1 MYLLEVFVL
10 GHIAM
15 ADEDTALLLSGFSA
29 QLCKVQI
36 VKDGIGDILY
46 LRNKTIFSVEFA
58 QLMICNGIH
67 HMTAVRAVS
76 KIQQG
81 GERDG
86 AMVFGC
92 FHLDQSFE
100 SGLFHVAQ
108 PLQPG

>member
-1 MYLLEVFVL
+1 
-10 GHIAM
+10 M
-15 ADEDTALLLSGFSA
+15 ADEDTALFLSGFPS

-76 KIQQG
+76 QIQQG

-86 AMVFGC
+86 AMALGC

-100 SGLFHVAQ
+100 SGLFHVAH

>member
-10 GHIAM
+10 DHIAM
-15 ADEDTALLLSGFSA
+15 ADEDTAFLLSGFSA

-36 VKDGIGDILY
+36 VKDGIGDFFKCRDEIILG
-46 LRNKTIFSVEFA
+46 IESA
-58 QLMICNGIH
+58 QLLIRCGVD
-67 HMTAVRAVS
+67 HMAAVCAVGQ
-76 KIQQG
+76 IQQG

-86 AMVFGC
+86 AMALGC